1 MPLCSPSVAGRCRLR
16 ACDDQRSSPTKTRL
30 SPTKALMSPTE
41 ARVSPRKALVI
52 SRLPRA
58 GRTR

>member
-1 MPLCSPSVAGRCRLR
+1 MPLCSPSVAGRYRLGG
-16 ACDDQRSSPTKTRL
+16 CDDQRSSPTE
-30 SPTKALMSPTE
+30 ALMSPTK
-41 ARVSPRKALVI
+41 ARVSPRKARVI

>member
-1 MPLCSPSVAGRCRLR
+1 MPLCSPSVAGRYRLR
-16 ACDDQRSSPTKTRL
+16 GCDDQRSSLTKAL
-30 SPTKALMSPTE
+30 VSPTKA
-41 ARVSPRKALVI
+41 RVASRKALVI